1 MKRNVQ
7 LAMCFSGVRRTTC
20 EQMHGR
26 EIAGSSLRS
35 EWNQESNGNGKG
47 NGKGKD
53 KGKSKSKSKSRSL
66 RDDNQKGKGKGKGC
80 DGVGRCSLFFFIST
94 SRVAN
99 WMG

>member
-35 EWNQESNGNGKG
+35 EWNQES
-47 NGKGKD
+47 
-53 KGKSKSKSKSRSL
+53 
-66 RDDNQKGKGKGKGC
+66 KGKGTAKAMAK
-80 DGVGRCSLFFFIST
+80 
-94 SRVAN
+94 AK
-99 WMG
+99 